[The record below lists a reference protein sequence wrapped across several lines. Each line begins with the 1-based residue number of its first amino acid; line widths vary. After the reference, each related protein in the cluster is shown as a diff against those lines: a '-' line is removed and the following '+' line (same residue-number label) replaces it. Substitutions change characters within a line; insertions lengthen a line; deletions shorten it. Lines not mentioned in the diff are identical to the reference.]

1 MNLFV
6 FQFVIKQWDKS
17 QNTLDHQA
25 KRSALPERYNIS
37 NKPTYQVLGKS
48 CVLEQY
54 GDDLPTN
61 IFKEGR
67 IKTAVLPDNYIRL
80 DRFMVTIDPKGDR
93 LEYWINGKIEKTIG
107 LLNQGWIQSR
117 YRWRYSVIEGGQIYW
132 MYEEVI
138 LNAVCLDEDE
148 FEQNVF
154 LKTEPRI
161 IFEVER

>member
-25 KRSALPERYNIS
+25 ERAAIPDRYSIK
-37 NKPTYQVLGKS
+37 NKPTYKVLGKP
-48 CVLEQY
+48 CVLEQH

-61 IFKEGR
+61 VFKAGR
-67 IKTAVLPDNYIRL
+67 INTAVFPNNYIQL
-80 DRFMVTIDPKGDR
+80 DRFMVTNDPKGDR
-93 LEYWINGKIEKTIG
+93 LEYWINGEIEKTIG
-107 LLNQGWIQSR
+107 LLNNGWIQSR

-138 LNAVCLDEDE
+138 LNAACLDENE
-148 FEQNVF
+148 LEQDYF
-154 LKTEPRI
+154 LKTEPEI
-161 IFEVER
+161 IFEG